1 MASQLSP
8 SERSELAVI
17 EEEIEKMKENFKN
30 VSQIREN
37 LERRKNE
44 LQSRLN
50 NYLLKMRNE
59 LKHTIKDLQS
69 AGSTS
74 VVLSQAS
81 DAAPSPLT
89 ELEEQREALRCE
101 LEKNN
106 GELEVV
112 HKRAVELSAGRTVI
126 RKDLDK
132 LRNDRRSS
140 QSMLEKRQ
148 DAVNNLIQ
156 QISRYEADDSAVT
169 SKVSQFGGISDEMMR
184 QYKDLKGPRIE
195 QELRKVISNFNSS
208 GCGCT

>member
-8 SERSELAVI
+8 SERNELAVI

-74 VVLSQAS
+74 NVLSQAS

-106 GELEVV
+106 AELEVV
-112 HKRAVELSAGRTVI
+112 HKRAVELSAGRSVI